1 MYLPYLKRLVDLQ
14 SWNLKP
20 KKWQSPPSALN
31 GSFNCSIY
39 WMHWLTKLISNY
51 ADCVF
56 MFFTIIHIWQIKLI
70 WAIHCITSANDIFPH
85 YYKIDVGCI
94 GGSLTVYIG
103 WLFWFGVNENWVI
116 PLANLRVC
124 CTICLHFQ
132 IVHGSARK
140 VFIFFFYV
148 ALALIFYLHFK
159 YA

>member
-14 SWNLKP
+14 SLNLKP

-94 GGSLTVYIG
+94 GGSLIMFISVDCFDSG
-103 WLFWFGVNENWVI
+103 WMKTESYPW
-116 PLANLRVC
+116 
-124 CTICLHFQ
+124 Q
-132 IVHGSARK
+132 ILGSAARF
-140 VFIFFFYV
+140 VCTSRLCTVQQGRYSFFFYV
-148 ALALIFYLHFK
+148 ALALIFYFHFK